1 VIQRLRWTSKSVFLS
16 VELVDYFQMTKTD
29 EDYLTKFDLLFHGK
43 FALTVEGV
51 QVESDV
57 GEGADAHLEAA
68 GEGLRGAS
76 LAGSESVAN
85 GSLQLMGVPVG
96 HAY

>member
-1 VIQRLRWTSKSVFLS
+1 
-16 VELVDYFQMTKTD
+16 M
-29 EDYLTKFDLLFHGK
+29 
-43 FALTVEGV
+43 

>member
-16 VELVDYFQMTKTD
+16 EELVDYFQMTKTD

-57 GEGADAHLEAA
+57 EEEEDA
-68 GEGLRGAS
+68 R
-76 LAGSESVAN
+76 
-85 GSLQLMGVPVG
+85 
-96 HAY
+96 

>member
-1 VIQRLRWTSKSVFLS
+1 MYSK
-16 VELVDYFQMTKTD
+16 ERKY
-29 EDYLTKFDLLFHGK
+29 YLEKIVCKYLLFHGK

-68 GEGLRGAS
+68 GEGLKGAS